1 MLIRKPGTMSV
12 ADLANYLRPSSFTMS
27 RSGAP
32 RASCFVH
39 DGVAYCKC
47 DILTGGCLH
56 LPRFGQRGAG
66 R

>member
-1 MLIRKPGTMSV
+1 MMIRKPGTMSV

-32 RASCFVH
+32 RASCFVY

-47 DILTGGCLH
+47 DILK
-56 LPRFGQRGAG
+56 
-66 R
+66 

>member
-32 RASCFVH
+32 RASCSVY

-47 DILTGGCLH
+47 DILKGDSISLQ
-56 LPRFGQRGAG
+56 LSFF
-66 R
+66 